1 MDNQRRRSTTL
12 GQRSWIYKYPK
23 TFQIT
28 FTAFAL
34 GIFFSKP
41 IYDIFIRPRDTIDLS
56 EPPTTF
62 LYKEL
67 ETQAEN

>member
-1 MDNQRRRSTTL
+1 MENRRRKTL
-12 GQRSWIYKYPK
+12 GKRSWIYRYPL

-28 FTAFAL
+28 FTALGL

-41 IYDIFIRPRDTIDLS
+41 IYDIFIRPRDPYDFS

-62 LYKEL
+62 QRRKVD
-67 ETQAEN
+67 Q

>member
-1 MDNQRRRSTTL
+1 MEKLRRSQPL
-12 GQRSWIYKYPK
+12 GKRSWIYRYPK

-28 FTAFAL
+28 FTLLGF

-41 IYDIFIRPRDTIDLS
+41 IYDLFLKPKDPIDFS

-62 LYKEL
+62 TRRALPAK
-67 ETQAEN
+67 AEN